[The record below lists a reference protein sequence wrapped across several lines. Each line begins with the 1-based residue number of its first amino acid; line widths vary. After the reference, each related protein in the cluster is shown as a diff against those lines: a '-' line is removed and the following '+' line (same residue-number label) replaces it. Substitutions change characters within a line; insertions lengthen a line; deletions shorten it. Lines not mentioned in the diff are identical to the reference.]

1 MRGNLYST
9 MPTIF
14 ENYKVSVEI
23 CPIETI
29 EGWTSVLHV
38 GKGQNEAVA
47 GDRNP
52 AIFFLGTSGTTTMQ
66 ISTHANGNLNYVV
79 NLIIPIKQWSTV
91 VIQQEKE
98 KFLFS

>member
-1 MRGNLYST
+1 MYST

-29 EGWTSVLHV
+29 EGFTSVLHV
-38 GKGQNEAVA
+38 GKGRNEAVA

-52 AIFFLGTSGTTTMQ
+52 AIFFYGNRGSTEMRIGTY
-66 ISTHANGNLNYVV
+66 ANGNLNYAVR
-79 NLIIPIKQWSTV
+79 NLIIPMKQWSTV

>member
-1 MRGNLYST
+1 

-29 EGWTSVLHV
+29 EGFTSVLHV
-38 GKGQNEAVA
+38 GKGRNEAVA

-52 AIFFLGTSGTTTMQ
+52 AIFFYGNRGSTEMRIGTY
-66 ISTHANGNLNYVV
+66 ANGNLNYVV

>member
-1 MRGNLYST
+1 MYST

-14 ENYKVSVEI
+14 ENYKVFVEI
-23 CPIETI
+23 FPMEPI

-38 GKGQNEAVA
+38 GKGRNEAVA

-52 AIFFLGTSGTTTMQ
+52 AIFFKGTGDNTTMQ
-66 ISTHANGNLNYVV
+66 IATHANGNLNYVV

>member
-1 MRGNLYST
+1 MYST

-29 EGWTSVLHV
+29 EGFTSVLHV
-38 GKGQNEAVA
+38 GKGRNEAVA